1 MSRFVPLAL
10 GLTLLVPLAAA
21 CGDDSGPRRTV
32 QIVQADD
39 GCTPASID
47 LATGEAVTFE
57 VRNDGKKDREVEGI
71 DGTKL
76 DEVLV
81 PSGRTRNISYDAPSS
96 PGTVK
101 VKCYIP
107 GGNSTII
114 ELKVSGES
122 DTSSNA
128 GKAPAKD
135 DNNSSDK
142 NRKTDKPAQ
151 DGVAVSL
158 DTFTIKTDKAAATA
172 GPIKFVATNQNKTDV
187 HELAVLKY
195 SADGGF
201 ENTGE
206 IEDIDPGKGGEITLD
221 LPPGKYQLACLI
233 AAGEAGSTK
242 DHYTEG
248 MKLDFEVK

>member
-1 MSRFVPLAL
+1 MSRFVLLAL
-10 GLTLLVPLAAA
+10 GLTLLVPFAAA

-47 LATGEAVTFE
+47 LKTGEAVTFE

-96 PGTVK
+96 PGTAK

-114 ELKVSGES
+114 ELKVSGDS
-122 DTSSNA
+122 VNDA
-128 GKAPAKD
+128 ARVPAKD

-151 DGVAVSL
+151 DSVTVSL
-158 DTFTIKTDKAAATA
+158 DTFTIKTDKPAATA
-172 GPIKFVATNQNKTDV
+172 GPIKFVTTNQNKTDV

-195 SADGGF
+195 GADGGF

-206 IEDIDPGKGGEITLD
+206 IEDVEPGKSGEITLD

>member
-1 MSRFVPLAL
+1 MSRFLPLAL

-21 CGDDSGPRRTV
+21 CGGDSGPRRTV
-32 QIVQADD
+32 QIIQADD

-47 LATGEAVTFE
+47 LKTGEAVTFA
-57 VRNDGKKDREVEGI
+57 VRNDGRKDREVEGI

-81 PSGRTRNISYDAPSS
+81 PSGRTRNISYDAPSNA
-96 PGTVK
+96 GTAK
-101 VKCYIP
+101 IKCYIP

-114 ELKVSGES
+114 ELKVSGETVA
-122 DTSSNA
+122 DA
-128 GKAPAKD
+128 GKTPAKD
-135 DNNSSDK
+135 DSNAGEK

-151 DGVAVSL
+151 DTVAVTL
-158 DTFTIKTDKAAATA
+158 DSFTINTDKPAAAA
-172 GPIKFVATNQNKTDV
+172 GPIKFVASNQNKTDV

-195 SADGGF
+195 GADGGF

-242 DHYTEG
+242 DHYSEG
-248 MKLDFEVK
+248 MKLEFEVK

>member
-10 GLTLLVPLAAA
+10 GLTLLVPFAAA
-21 CGDDSGPRRTV
+21 CGNDSGPRRTV
-32 QIVQADD
+32 EIVQSDD

-47 LATGEAVTFE
+47 LKTGEAVTFA

-96 PGTVK
+96 PGTAK
-101 VKCYIP
+101 IKCYIP
-107 GGNSTII
+107 GGNSSII
-114 ELKVSGES
+114 ELKVSGEAVK
-122 DTSSNA
+122 DA
-128 GKAPAKD
+128 GATPAKD

-142 NRKTDKPAQ
+142 NRKTDRPAQ
-151 DGVAVSL
+151 DSVAVSL
-158 DTFTIKTDKAAATA
+158 DSFTIKTDKPAATA
-172 GPIKFVATNQNKTDV
+172 GPVMFVATNQNETDV

-195 SADGGF
+195 GADGGF

-206 IEDIDPGKGGEITLD
+206 IENIDPGKGGAITLD

-242 DHYTEG
+242 DHYSEG